1 MRRAALTVV
10 LTAATALSSACASLP
25 FGSDDNRSMVPPAPS
40 QVGPVA
46 TSHQFDQPFP
56 VAGDSWDATVTLSNL
71 RIVPSS
77 AYADTVLAVDVRAV
91 QSAGQPELG
100 PDDLAA
106 YSPSGDRFERVQS
119 PAGLVADPL
128 VSSVMTSPGEQ
139 IQGMVAWTMPPG
151 GRIGRIEVASPRTL
165 ASITVTRQPADPS
178 AQPAGSAAP

>member
-1 MRRAALTVV
+1 MRRAAFTVV
-10 LTAATALSSACASLP
+10 LTAVTALSGACANLP
-25 FGSDDNRSMVPPAPS
+25 FGADERATEPPAPS
-40 QVGPVA
+40 QAGPVA

-71 RIVPSS
+71 RVVPSN
-77 AYADTVLAVDVRAV
+77 AYTDTVLAVDVRAV

-106 YSPSGDRFERVQS
+106 YSPSGARFERIQS

-128 VSSVMTSPGEQ
+128 VPSVLTSPGEQ

-165 ASITVTRQPADPS
+165 ASITVTRQPVDS
-178 AQPAGSAAP
+178 STQPAGSAAS